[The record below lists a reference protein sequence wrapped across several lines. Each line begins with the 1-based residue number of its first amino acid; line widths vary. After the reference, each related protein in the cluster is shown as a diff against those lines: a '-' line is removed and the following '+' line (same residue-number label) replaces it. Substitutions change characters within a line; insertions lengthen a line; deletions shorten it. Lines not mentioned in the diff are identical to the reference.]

1 MFNKYFIV
9 LILLSPCLEA
19 KVNKNQIDSSSQMIE
34 CSSTREYVTALEYL
48 RERKEFQME
57 EGVARDLA
65 NKVSDGCSGAGKR
78 FIQST
83 SLLLKAGLDSR
94 NALEVA
100 LKLAKTDDKVVDNF
114 SHLFKLTFTPNY
126 LDLSV
131 GEALDVAIKLSLE
144 FKGEQLQAKNDFQK
158 LVDFCISTKG
168 LDLPKNKCSELAVRI
183 TKLGEHYKNG
193 VAKSFFEIFDF
204 LNSKR
209 GGNQTMSNVLKL
221 AETVVAFGP
230 LGVENFITAYKYATS
245 EKGMN
250 LDESKSIDFS
260 LSMAKKTIRNL

>member
-1 MFNKYFIV
+1 
-9 LILLSPCLEA
+9 
-19 KVNKNQIDSSSQMIE
+19 VNKIILITLLFSQYVMAKAAKPVLEIPAEIE
-34 CSSTREYVTALEYL
+34 QCSSTKEYVTALEFL
-48 RERKEFQME
+48 REHKEFQME
-57 EGVARDLA
+57 EAVARDLA

-78 FIQST
+78 FIQS
-83 SLLLKAGLDSR
+83 SALLLKAGLDSR

-100 LKLAKTDDKVVDNF
+100 LKLAKTDDKVVENF

-144 FKGEQLQAKNDFQK
+144 FKGEQMQAKNDFQK
-158 LVDFCISTKG
+158 LVEFCISTKG
-168 LDLPKNKCSELAVRI
+168 LDLPKNKCSEMSVRI
-183 TKLGEHYKNG
+183 TKLGENYKTG

-221 AETVVAFGP
+221 AETVVAYGP

-260 LSMAKKTIRNL
+260 LNMAKKTIRNL